1 MFCVL
6 FSLCFLFLVGGRQL
20 FKFVDREF
28 VIRHSAF
35 GVCEG
40 LFVFADVAVELLHP
54 SVRELIVE
62 RGWCSLTEVQR
73 VSVPHILSGKNVLII
88 APTGY
93 GKTEAVILPLLSMML
108 NQGAEPVAVLYI
120 TPLRAL
126 INDLKQRI
134 EWWASRL
141 GFIVS
146 RKHGDVPQRERAK
159 RIKTAPHILLTTPES
174 LEIDLDRSHKFRKY
188 LKNIKWVVI
197 DEVQEL
203 IGSKRGIQLA
213 VLLER
218 LKDYIGRDFQRIML
232 SATIGNPLKVIKFFT
247 GSSKRDKEIIQV
259 DIAKSFE
266 ITLDYVDEDETDDV
280 WLEAAKKITHYI
292 KPPTLIFVNSRFT
305 SERLQEAL
313 EKTKLNNVYVHH
325 SSISREARAIAE
337 SKLKKGE
344 LEAVVCTKT
353 LELGIDIGYIDRV
366 ILFRSP
372 GQVVS
377 LIQRIGRSGHVIN
390 GISRGVVIAINPVE
404 IAEVIAL
411 TRLAERKIY
420 EEPITIDKPLDV
432 AAREIIGM
440 IMQYREVELDRAY
453 KVLKNSE
460 PFFTLTIDEF
470 NELVKYMVKNQVI
483 ELNNGKVK
491 LGPKFY
497 KIWRFNKGDIR
508 RLFARNFTEFFSFIG
523 NSSEF
528 IVKSKDKNVGTLD
541 ANYVYRY
548 IRVGDKIRLAGKLW
562 RVINIDEYSGYIE
575 VAPSI
580 EDEEGEIPI
589 WRGEVGKKEYI
600 VAEEISNVLNEI
612 AKGKLFIPRILR
624 LSNHQIIKLLKDM
637 VQEYIKANIPIP
649 SSETVLVEK
658 SGDYYI
664 FTALI
669 GERASEAIALILLH
683 SIAKREGLGV
693 DARASAIGFAVK
705 TKNTNPITLLLNIDP
720 NTIDQLARDV
730 LSRFP
735 QFFVKLRDI
744 QVSFGKIGK
753 VKENEELLIKETI
766 RQVVTEELDLERA
779 KEFLRKIKEGVIK
792 IHIVKSPKL
801 TPLAEYIMRTPPI
814 RLWIPGLATMIAQAL
829 KDSALTVEELSEI
842 LDLPHKTVENKLKEM
857 RRNEKYKVTYFR
869 DIDTNEIRW
878 VLIEDLS
885 KIAKSEFFRSSFI
898 PEDPT
903 ETFILLVKSV
913 EGDEYYH
920 ILFKPLDVL
929 KNPETLIKRFP
940 VDEAYEL
947 KVYTTSRL
955 FSRALSVTYYHITKD
970 ALPYI
975 ALNAATYLQKLRRSA
990 Y

>member
-1 MFCVL
+1 MFL
-6 FSLCFLFLVGGRQL
+6 SLVRGRQL
-20 FKFVDREF
+20 FKFVGREF
-28 VIRHSAF
+28 AIRHSVF

-40 LFVFADVAVELLHP
+40 FSVFADVAVELLHP

-73 VSVPHILSGKNVLII
+73 VSIPHILSGKNVLII

-146 RKHGDVPQRERAK
+146 RKHGDVPQRERVK
-159 RIKTAPHILLTTPES
+159 RVKTVPHILLTTPES
-174 LEIDLDRSHKFRKY
+174 LEIDLDRAHKFRKY

-203 IGSKRGIQLA
+203 IGSKRGVQLA

-247 GSSKRDKEIIQV
+247 GSSKRNTEIIQV

-266 ITLDYVDEDETDDV
+266 IILDYIDEEETDNI
-280 WLEAAKKITHYI
+280 WLETAKKIKNYI
-292 KPPTLIFVNSRFT
+292 KPPTLIFVNSRYT

-313 EKTKLNNVYVHH
+313 ERIKLNNVYVHH

-337 SKLKKGE
+337 NKLKKGE

-390 GISRGVVIAINPVE
+390 GISRGVVIAVNPIEV
-404 IAEVIAL
+404 AEVIAL
-411 TRLAERKIY
+411 TRLAEKKIY
-420 EEPITIDKPLDV
+420 EEPIIIDKPLDV

-440 IMQYREVELDRAY
+440 VMQYKEVELNRVY

-460 PFFTLTIDEF
+460 PFSTLKINEF
-470 NELVKYMVKNQVI
+470 NELVKFMAKNQVI
-483 ELNNGKVK
+483 ELNKGKLR

-497 KIWRFNKGDIR
+497 RIWRFDKSDIR
-508 RLFARNFTEFFSFIG
+508 KLFSRNFKEFFSFIG
-523 NSSEF
+523 NNSEF

-541 ANYVYRY
+541 ASYVYRY

-575 VAPSI
+575 VAPSL

-589 WRGEVGKKEYI
+589 WRGEVGKREYI
-600 VAEEISNVLNEI
+600 VAEEISKVLNEI
-612 AKGKLFIPRILR
+612 ARRELSIPKILK
-624 LSNHQIIKLLKDM
+624 LSNSQITKLLKDI
-637 VQEYIKANIPIP
+637 VQEYEKANIPIP
-649 SSETVLVEK
+649 SSGTVLVEK

-669 GERASEAIALILLH
+669 GERVSEAIALILLH
-683 SIAKREGLGV
+683 NIAKREGLGI
-693 DARASAIGFAVK
+693 DARASAVGFAVK
-705 TKNTNPITLLLNIDP
+705 AKNTDPITTLLNIDP
-720 NTIDQLARDV
+720 NNLDKLARNV
-730 LSRFP
+730 LSKFP
-735 QFFVKLRDI
+735 QFYVKLRDI

-753 VKENEELLIKETI
+753 VKEDEELLVKETI
-766 RQVVTEELDLERA
+766 RQVLIEELDLERA
-779 KEFLRKIKEGVIK
+779 KEFLRKIREGIIK
-792 IHIVKSPKL
+792 IHIVKSTKP
-801 TPLAEYIMRTPPI
+801 TPLAEYLMRTPPI

-842 LDLPHKTVENKLKEM
+842 LDLPHKTIENKLKEM
-857 RRNEKYKVTYFR
+857 RKSEKYRVTYFR
-869 DIDTNEIRW
+869 DIDTNEVRW
-878 VLIEDLS
+878 VLVEDLS
-885 KIAKSEFFRSSFI
+885 KIAKSEFFKSSFI

-903 ETFILLVKSV
+903 ETFVLLVKLV

-920 ILFKPLDVL
+920 ILFKPLDIL
-929 KNPETLIKRFP
+929 KNPETLIKRLP
-940 VDEAYEL
+940 VVNEIYEL
-947 KVYTTSRL
+947 KVYTASRL
-955 FSRALSVTYYHITKD
+955 FSRALFVIYYHITKD

-975 ALNAATYLQKLRRSA
+975 ALNAVTYLQKLRRSA

>member
-1 MFCVL
+1 
-6 FSLCFLFLVGGRQL
+6 
-20 FKFVDREF
+20 
-28 VIRHSAF
+28 
-35 GVCEG
+35 
-40 LFVFADVAVELLHP
+40 VFADVAVELLHP

-73 VSVPHILSGKNVLII
+73 VSIPHILSGKNVLII
-88 APTGY
+88 APTGF

-146 RKHGDVPQRERAK
+146 RKHGDVPQKERAK
-159 RIKTAPHILLTTPES
+159 RIKTTPHILLTTPES
-174 LEIDLDRSHKFRKY
+174 LEIDLDRAHKFRKY

-218 LKDYIGRDFQRIML
+218 LKDYIGKDFQRIML

-247 GSSKRDKEIIQV
+247 GSSKREMEIIQV

-266 ITLDYVDEDETDDV
+266 IILDYIDEDEVDDV
-280 WLEAAKKITHYI
+280 WSEAAKKITHYI

-313 EKTKLNNVYVHH
+313 ERTKLSNVYVHH

-337 SKLKKGE
+337 SKLKRGE
-344 LEAVVCTKT
+344 LKAVVCTKT

-390 GISRGVVIAINPVE
+390 GISKGIVIAVNPVE

-411 TRLAERKIY
+411 TRLAERKTY
-420 EEPITIDKPLDV
+420 EEPIIISKPLDV

-440 IMQYREVELDRAY
+440 AMQYKEVELSRVY
-453 KVLKNSE
+453 KVLKSSE
-460 PFFTLTIDEF
+460 PFSSLSINEFDE
-470 NELVKYMVKNQVI
+470 LIKYMVKNQVI
-483 ELNNGKVK
+483 ELNNGKLR

-497 KIWRFNKGDIR
+497 KIWRFDKGDIR
-508 RLFARNFTEFFSFIG
+508 RLFVRNFTEFFSFIG

-548 IRVGDKIRLAGKLW
+548 VRVGDKIRLAGKLW

-600 VAEEISNVLNEI
+600 VAEEVGRVLSEI
-612 AKGKLFIPRILR
+612 ARGKLFIPKILK
-624 LSNHQIIKLLKDM
+624 LNNSQITEILKNIA
-637 VQEYIKANIPIP
+637 QEYVNANIPIP
-649 SSETVLVEK
+649 SSETILIER
-658 SGDYYI
+658 SSDYYI
-664 FTALI
+664 FTTLI
-669 GERASEAIALILLH
+669 GERVSEAIALILLY
-683 SIAKREGLGV
+683 SIAKKEGLGV
-693 DARASAIGFAVK
+693 DARASAVGFAIK
-705 TKNTNPITLLLNIDP
+705 AKSTNPVTMLLNISPD
-720 NTIDQLARDV
+720 TVDKLAEEIITK
-730 LSRFP
+730 FP

-753 VKENEELLIKETI
+753 VKEDEELLIKETV
-766 RQVVTEELDLERA
+766 RQVLFEELDLEKA
-779 KEFLRKIKEGVIK
+779 KEFLKRIREGDIK
-792 IHIVKSPKL
+792 IHIVKSSKL
-801 TPLAEYIMRTPPI
+801 MPLAEYIMRTPPI
-814 RLWIPGLATMIAQAL
+814 RLWIPGLTTMIAQAL

-857 RRNEKYKVTYFR
+857 RKSERYRVTYFR
-869 DIDTNEIRW
+869 DIDTNEVRW
-878 VLIEDLS
+878 VLLEDLS
-885 KIAKSEFFRSSFI
+885 KIAKSEFFKSSFA

-903 ETFILLVKSV
+903 ETFILLVKPV
-913 EGDEYYH
+913 EGEEYYH
-920 ILFKPLDVL
+920 ILFKPLDIL
-929 KNPETLIKRFP
+929 KNPEVLIKRFP

-947 KVYTTSRL
+947 KIYTASRP
-955 FSRALSVTYYHITKD
+955 FSKALSITYYYITKG

>member
-1 MFCVL
+1 MFL
-6 FSLCFLFLVGGRQL
+6 SLVRGRQL
-20 FKFVDREF
+20 FKFVGREF
-28 VIRHSAF
+28 AIRHSVF

-40 LFVFADVAVELLHP
+40 FSVFADVAVELLHP

-73 VSVPHILSGKNVLII
+73 VSIPHILSGKNVLII

-146 RKHGDVPQRERAK
+146 RKHGDVPQRERVK
-159 RIKTAPHILLTTPES
+159 RVKTVPHILLTTPES
-174 LEIDLDRSHKFRKY
+174 LEIDLDRAHKFRKY

-203 IGSKRGIQLA
+203 IGSKRGVQLA

-247 GSSKRDKEIIQV
+247 GSSKRNTEIIQV

-266 ITLDYVDEDETDDV
+266 IILDYIDEEETDNI
-280 WLEAAKKITHYI
+280 WLETAKKIKNYI
-292 KPPTLIFVNSRFT
+292 KPPTLIFVNSRYT

-313 EKTKLNNVYVHH
+313 ERIKLNNVYVHH
-325 SSISREARAIAE
+325 SSISREARVIAE
-337 SKLKKGE
+337 NKLKKGE

-390 GISRGVVIAINPVE
+390 GISRGVVIAVNPIEV
-404 IAEVIAL
+404 AEVIAL
-411 TRLAERKIY
+411 TRLAEKKIY
-420 EEPITIDKPLDV
+420 EEPIIIDKPLDV

-440 IMQYREVELDRAY
+440 VMQYKEVELNRVY

-460 PFFTLTIDEF
+460 PFSTLKINEF
-470 NELVKYMVKNQVI
+470 NELVKFMAKNQVI
-483 ELNNGKVK
+483 ELNKGKLR

-497 KIWRFNKGDIR
+497 RIWRFDKSDIR
-508 RLFARNFTEFFSFIG
+508 KLFSRNFKEFFSFIG
-523 NSSEF
+523 NNSEF

-541 ANYVYRY
+541 ASYVYRY

-575 VAPSI
+575 VAPSL

-589 WRGEVGKKEYI
+589 WRGEVGKREYI
-600 VAEEISNVLNEI
+600 VAEEISKVLNEI
-612 AKGKLFIPRILR
+612 ARRELSIPKILK
-624 LSNHQIIKLLKDM
+624 LSNSQITKLLKDI
-637 VQEYIKANIPIP
+637 VQEYEKANIPIP
-649 SSETVLVEK
+649 SSGTVLVEK

-669 GERASEAIALILLH
+669 GERVSEAIALILLH
-683 SIAKREGLGV
+683 NIAKREGLGI
-693 DARASAIGFAVK
+693 DARASAVGFAVK
-705 TKNTNPITLLLNIDP
+705 AKNTDPITTLLNIDP
-720 NTIDQLARDV
+720 NNLDKLARNV
-730 LSRFP
+730 LSKFP
-735 QFFVKLRDI
+735 QFYVKLRDI

-753 VKENEELLIKETI
+753 VKEDEELLVKETI
-766 RQVVTEELDLERA
+766 RQVLIEELDLERA
-779 KEFLRKIKEGVIK
+779 KEFLRKIREGIIK
-792 IHIVKSPKL
+792 IHIVKSTKP
-801 TPLAEYIMRTPPI
+801 TPLAEYLMRTPPI

-842 LDLPHKTVENKLKEM
+842 LDLPHKTIENKLKEM
-857 RRNEKYKVTYFR
+857 RKSEKYRVTYFR
-869 DIDTNEIRW
+869 DIDTNEVRW
-878 VLIEDLS
+878 VLVEDLS
-885 KIAKSEFFRSSFI
+885 KIAKSEFFKSSFI

-903 ETFILLVKSV
+903 ETFVLLVKLV

-920 ILFKPLDVL
+920 ILFKPLDIL
-929 KNPETLIKRFP
+929 KNPETLIKRLP
-940 VDEAYEL
+940 VVNEIYEL
-947 KVYTTSRL
+947 KVYTASRL
-955 FSRALSVTYYHITKD
+955 FSRALFVIYYHITKD

-975 ALNAATYLQKLRRSA
+975 ALNAVTYLQKLRRSA